1 MGTWKNASLPK
12 VQKKIY
18 NFFPNLK
25 SNNETN
31 EKVHNIS
38 LNQEKILVFPKHT
51 VLKGLPFDTMT
62 KNLVFVSQFKL
73 NKLKKPD
80 T

>member
-38 LNQEKILVFPKHT
+38 LNPEKF
-51 VLKGLPFDTMT
+51 
-62 KNLVFVSQFKL
+62 
-73 NKLKKPD
+73 
-80 T
+80 